1 MRVNENQDRRL
12 LVITNAHLLQ
22 KCANRQLY
30 ILTFTL
36 SFGYTTNLHIARKKK
51 EKERTQTNK
60 GTSER
65 KNKNKY
71 YQKNIKKY

>member
-36 SFGYTTNLHIARKKK
+36 SFGYTTNLHIARKKRK
-51 EKERTQTNK
+51 KRKNTDKQGNERTK
-60 GTSER
+60 
-65 KNKNKY
+65 K
-71 YQKNIKKY
+71 QKQILSKKH